1 MTFMDP
7 NDPTRVP
14 NDNSARPVSRVPDR
28 NGMAVW
34 GFPLIVI
41 VALVILGFVF
51 FGTHE
56 SSTTA
61 SNTPATTSGQ
71 STTAPSPQTSGQA
84 TPSPAPATP
93 PAPKQ

>member
-1 MTFMDP
+1 MTYMDP

-14 NDNSARPVSRVPDR
+14 NDYSARPSTVPDR

-34 GFPLIVI
+34 GFPLIVA

-56 SSTTA
+56 RSTTA
-61 SNTPATTSGQ
+61 SNNTPAPSGQ
-71 STTAPSPQTSGQA
+71 TTPAPSP
-84 TPSPAPATP
+84 TP
-93 PAPKQ
+93 PAQKK